1 LDFVANPTS
10 DVSSGTI
17 KCTRNLVDAEDFSV
31 TNERMDHDCHKELKL
46 QAFICGYRIKH
57 FLSLRKYYME
67 EIAANNAELDDL
79 QDAEM
84 DAE

>member
-17 KCTRNLVDAEDFSV
+17 KRTCDLVDSEDFSV
-31 TNERMDHDCHKELKL
+31 TNEGMHHNRHKELKR

-57 FLSLRKYYME
+57 FLSLRKHYME
-67 EIAANNAELDDL
+67 EITANKAELDDL
-79 QDAEM
+79 HDEM